1 MVKRETIERL
11 ESSAQVLE
19 VKIETLAEE
28 LSRNETAGELL
39 KKQKDTVDKELRGAE
54 TRITELEALIANIQN
69 DKEKIL
75 KDHDACLSQ
84 LNEAGRGNHTAKE
97 QILDLQSKCEQARD
111 KIIDLERQ
119 LETARA
125 KLARFEE
132 LFGENAEE
140 ISKLE
145 KELAMAK
152 GNVVELESSCE
163 LLEREKDELKRQLEH
178 AERQVEIIIFAM
190 SYAMAVARSIIEGAD
205 IHIFVFTDHKNHQL

>member
-1 MVKRETIERL
+1 MIVKRETIERL

-19 VKIETLAEE
+19 VKIETLADE

-54 TRITELEALIANIQN
+54 TRISELEALITNIQN

-75 KDHDACLSQ
+75 KDHEACLSQ
-84 LNEAGRGNHTAKE
+84 LNEAGRGNYSAKE
-97 QILDLQSKCEQARD
+97 KLVDLESKCQQAHD
-111 KIIDLERQ
+111 KIIDLEKQ
-119 LETARA
+119 LEIARA

-145 KELAMAK
+145 KELATAK
-152 GNVVELESSCE
+152 GNVVELESCCE

-178 AERQVEIIIFAM
+178 TEKQVQNNFHAYFERIYLF
-190 SYAMAVARSIIEGAD
+190 
-205 IHIFVFTDHKNHQL
+205 

>member
-1 MVKRETIERL
+1 LPLPQVLVKREAVERL

-19 VKIETLAEE
+19 VKIETLADE

-54 TRITELEALIANIQN
+54 TRITELESLINNIQN

-75 KDHDACLSQ
+75 KEREACMSE
-84 LNEAGRGNHTAKE
+84 LNEAGRCNHSAKE
-97 QILDLQSKCEQARD
+97 KVVGLELKCGQARD
-111 KIIDLERQ
+111 KILDLEKQ
-119 LETARA
+119 LEVARA

-145 KELAMAK
+145 KELATAN
-152 GNVVELESSCE
+152 GNVIELESCCE
-163 LLEREKDELKRQLEH
+163 LLEREKDELKRQLEYT
-178 AERQVEIIIFAM
+178 EKQVGEI
-190 SYAMAVARSIIEGAD
+190 E
-205 IHIFVFTDHKNHQL
+205 